1 MGDPKKSRKKWQSP
15 PHPWQKERLERE
27 AVLMN
32 RYALKN
38 KKELWKME
46 AIRRKYRKVARE
58 LLAAIAAGEGDDP
71 HVKRTMEAI
80 LNKAKRYKLIPE
92 DGTLD
97 DILAMDIER
106 VLRRR
111 LDWLVYEKGLAKT
124 PRQARQ
130 LIVHGHIAIRGRKIN
145 VPSYLV
151 PADEEEHIGYY
162 EGSPLADE
170 KHPLRLAILGLSP
183 AEVEGSKQEEGT
195 Q

>member
-1 MGDPKKSRKKWQSP
+1 MGDPKRPRKKWQSP

-27 AVLMN
+27 AVLMS

-38 KKELWKME
+38 KRELWKME
-46 AIRRKYRKVARE
+46 AIRRKYRKVVRE
-58 LLAAIAAGEGDDP
+58 LLAAIAAGKEDDP

-130 LIVHGHIAIRGRKIN
+130 LIVHGHIAIRGRRIN

-151 PADEEEHIGYY
+151 PVDEEEHISYY

-170 KHPLRLAILGLSP
+170 KHPLRLAILGLP
-183 AEVEGSKQEEGT
+183 EEMEAPKQEEGG

>member
-1 MGDPKKSRKKWQSP
+1 MGDPKRSRKKWQSP

-27 AVLMN
+27 AVLMS

-38 KKELWKME
+38 KRELWKME
-46 AIRRKYRKVARE
+46 AIRRKYRKVVRE
-58 LLAAIAAGEGDDP
+58 LLAAIAAGKEDDP

-130 LIVHGHIAIRGRKIN
+130 LIVHGHIAIRGRRIN

-151 PADEEEHIGYY
+151 PVDEEEHISYY

-170 KHPLRLAILGLSP
+170 KHPLRLAILGLP
-183 AEVEGSKQEEGT
+183 EEMEASKQEEGG

>member
-1 MGDPKKSRKKWQSP
+1 MGDPKRPRKKWQSP

-27 AVLMN
+27 TVLMS

-38 KKELWKME
+38 KRELWKME

-58 LLAAIAAGEGDDP
+58 LLAAIAAGKENDP

-130 LIVHGHIAIRGRKIN
+130 LIVHGHIAIRGRRIN

-151 PADEEEHIGYY
+151 PVDEEEHISYY

-170 KHPLRLAILGLSP
+170 KHPLRLAILGLP
-183 AEVEGSKQEEGT
+183 EEMEAPKQEEGG

>member
-1 MGDPKKSRKKWQSP
+1 MGDPKRPRKKWQSP

-27 AVLMN
+27 AVLMS

-38 KKELWKME
+38 KRELWKME

-58 LLAAIAAGEGDDP
+58 LLAAIAAGKENDP

-130 LIVHGHIAIRGRKIN
+130 LIVHGHIAIRGRRIN

-151 PADEEEHIGYY
+151 PVDEEEHISYY

-170 KHPLRLAILGLSP
+170 KHPLRLAILGLP
-183 AEVEGSKQEEGT
+183 EEMEAPKQEEGG

>member
-27 AVLMN
+27 AVLMS
-32 RYALKN
+32 RYALKS
-38 KKELWKME
+38 KRELWKME

-58 LLAAIAAGEGDDP
+58 LLAAIAAGKGDDP
-71 HVKRTMEAI
+71 HIKRTMEAI

-97 DILAMDIER
+97 DILGMDIER

-111 LDWLVYEKGLAKT
+111 LDWIVYEKGLAKT

-130 LIVHGHIAIRGRKIN
+130 LIVHGHIAIRGRRIN

-151 PADEEEHIGYY
+151 PVDEEESIGYY
-162 EGSPLADE
+162 EGSPLSDE

-183 AEVEGSKQEEGT
+183 EEVETSGEGGE

>member
-1 MGDPKKSRKKWQSP
+1 MGDPKRSRKKWQSP

-27 AVLMN
+27 AVLMS

-38 KKELWKME
+38 KRELWKME

-58 LLAAIAAGEGDDP
+58 LLAAIAAGKEDDP

-130 LIVHGHIAIRGRKIN
+130 LIVHGHIAIRGRRIN

-151 PADEEEHIGYY
+151 PVDEEEHISYY

-170 KHPLRLAILGLSP
+170 KHPLRLTILGLP
-183 AEVEGSKQEEGT
+183 EEMEAPKQEEGG

>member
-1 MGDPKKSRKKWQSP
+1 MGDPKRSRKKWQSP

-27 AVLMN
+27 AVLMS

-38 KKELWKME
+38 KRELWKME

-58 LLAAIAAGEGDDP
+58 LLAAIAAGKEYDP
-71 HVKRTMEAI
+71 YVKRTMEAI

-130 LIVHGHIAIRGRKIN
+130 LIVHGHIAIRGRRIN

-151 PADEEEHIGYY
+151 PVDEEEHISYY

-170 KHPLRLAILGLSP
+170 KHPLRLAILELP
-183 AEVEGSKQEEGT
+183 EEMEAPKQEEGG

>member
-1 MGDPKKSRKKWQSP
+1 MGDPKRPRKKWQSP

-27 AVLMN
+27 TVLMS

-38 KKELWKME
+38 KRELWKME

-58 LLAAIAAGEGDDP
+58 LLAAIAAGKENDP

-130 LIVHGHIAIRGRKIN
+130 LIVHGHIAIRGRRIN

-151 PADEEEHIGYY
+151 PVDEEEHISYY

-170 KHPLRLAILGLSP
+170 KHPLRLAILGLP
-183 AEVEGSKQEEGT
+183 EEMEAPKQEEGE